1 MQKEIDSAIVIYPQ
15 VLEKAFN
22 EISDITEIKKKEMF
36 QTIIINDKKWFD
48 LVKEIKSLLGI
59 NRANKSSKNYWLQRG
74 HSVDDSLSLKENYST
89 IEHLAKVRGISYSD
103 ASAIHKQMRIQAYKT
118 FKSSNT
124 EERIEEKH
132 RSCAMASLEV
142 NIEKYGLEEGTRRYN
157 NRVEKFKDTVSNF
170 SIEKKNNI
178 KSKIGGKLEDFIDRH
193 GLEEGTILYNSK
205 CKRVGFAHSLQG
217 YIEKY
222 GLEEG
227 TKKFNIRQEKW
238 VKKVWDRT
246 PEEIIKLK
254 ASLGRTFEQRISEH
268 GLEKALERIT
278 KNFSPGK
285 SSKESRYIFIPIYKW
300 LRRLGFKRED
310 FRIGLD
316 GSSEARFYNYDLKK
330 LFLYDFTV
338 ESLKVIIEYN
348 GTAWHP
354 KTRDGVW
361 HPKARKE
368 LITEEQFDKDQHKI
382 QLAIDRGYS
391 LLTVWSDTPI
401 EENILRIKEFITEK
415 IKIKELHQNQN

>member
-74 HSVDDSLSLKENYST
+74 HSVDDSLSLRENYST
-89 IEHLAKVRGISYSD
+89 VEHLAKVRGISSSD
-103 ASAIHKQMRIQAYKT
+103 AGVIHKQMRIQAYKT

-142 NIEKYGLEEGTRRYN
+142 NIKKYGLEEGTRRYN

-170 SIEKKNNI
+170 STEKKNNI
-178 KSKIGGKLEDFIDRH
+178 KSKIGGKLEDYINRD
-193 GLEEGTILYNSK
+193 GVDVGTKKYLLKNKKVGYSNSLEGYIKKYGMEEGTI
-205 CKRVGFAHSLQG
+205 
-217 YIEKY
+217 
-222 GLEEG
+222 
-227 TKKFNIRQEKW
+227 KFNIRQEKW
-238 VKKVWDRT
+238 LEKLLDKT
-246 PEEIIKLK
+246 PEELKKLYSSRGK
-254 ASLGRTFEQRISEH
+254 TFNQRISEE
-268 GLEKALERIT
+268 GLEKAVNRIV
-278 KNFSPGK
+278 KSFSPGT
-285 SSKESRYIFIPIYKW
+285 SSKESRLIFIPIYKW
-300 LRRLGFKRED
+300 LRRLGFARDD
-310 FRIGLD
+310 FRVGLY